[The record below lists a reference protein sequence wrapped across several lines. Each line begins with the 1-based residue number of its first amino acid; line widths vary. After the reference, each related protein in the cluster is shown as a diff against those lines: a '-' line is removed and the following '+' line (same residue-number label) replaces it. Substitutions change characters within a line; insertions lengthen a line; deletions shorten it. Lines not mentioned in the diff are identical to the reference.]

1 MPLLDNHMVYLHGKG
16 ADISSNTEIF
26 QLIISSMF
34 DHRIQKYENSKYE
47 SFVSHNNL

>member
-1 MPLLDNHMVYLHGKG
+1 MPLLYNHIVYLHGND

-47 SFVSHNNL
+47 NFVSQNNL